1 MKKIF
6 ILLFII
12 NQLIFALKISS
23 KKVENANTL
32 FLKIVKE
39 NIKEPK
45 LTLDNHNINF
55 FKFPNKKNSYYALVP
70 ISYYKDLKKYKIII
84 SYIENEK
91 KVFKGIPIEVI
102 DGKYKSE
109 VINVDSSKV
118 TLNEKNKKRVSKEY
132 KEAMKIYNTTSKT
145 LYINDKFIYPLETKI
160 TSDFGRKRVYN
171 GSLKSYH
178 SGTDYRAKV
187 GTKIKAINNG
197 KVVIAKDRFYAGNS
211 IVLDHGNGIYSGYYH
226 LSKMNYKEGDLVK
239 KGDIIG
245 LSGSTGRVTGP
256 HLHFSFRIHGI
267 QVDPLQAI
275 DLLNNN
281 LSH

>member
-12 NQLIFALKISS
+12 NQLIFALEISS

-55 FKFPNKKNSYYALVP
+55 FKFPNKKDSYYALVP

-84 SYIENEK
+84 SYIENEE

-118 TLNEKNKKRVSKEY
+118 TLSEKNKKRVSKEY

-281 LSH
+281 LLY

>member
-12 NQLIFALKISS
+12 NQLIFALEISS

-45 LTLDNHNINF
+45 LTFDNHNINF
-55 FKFPNKKNSYYALVP
+55 FKFPNKKDSYYALVP

-118 TLNEKNKKRVSKEY
+118 TLSEKNKKRVSKEY

-281 LSH
+281 LLY

>member
-12 NQLIFALKISS
+12 NQLIFALEISS

-39 NIKEPK
+39 NIKDPK
-45 LTLDNHNINF
+45 LTFDSHNINF
-55 FKFPNKKNSYYALVP
+55 FKLPNKKDSYYALVP

-84 SYIENEK
+84 SYIENKK

-118 TLNEKNKKRVSKEY
+118 ILSEKNKKRVSQEY
-132 KEAMKIYNTTSKT
+132 KEAMKIYNTTTET
-145 LYINDKFIYPLETKI
+145 LYISDKFIYPLETKI
-160 TSDFGRKRVYN
+160 TSDFGKKRVYN

-197 KVVIAKDRFYAGNS
+197 KVVIAKNRFYAGNS

-281 LSH
+281 L

>member
-12 NQLIFALKISS
+12 NQLIFALEISS

-39 NIKEPK
+39 NIKDPK
-45 LTLDNHNINF
+45 LTFDSHNINF
-55 FKFPNKKNSYYALVP
+55 FRLPNKKDSYYALVP

-118 TLNEKNKKRVSKEY
+118 ILSEKNKKRVSQEY
-132 KEAMKIYNTTSKT
+132 KEAMKIYNTTTET
-145 LYINDKFIYPLETKI
+145 LYISDKFIYPLETKI
-160 TSDFGRKRVYN
+160 TSDFGKKRVYN

-197 KVVIAKDRFYAGNS
+197 KVVIAKNRFYAGNS
-211 IVLDHGNGIYSGYYH
+211 IVLDHGNGIYSCYYH
-226 LSKMNYKEGDLVK
+226 LNKMNYKEGDLVK

-281 LSH
+281 L

>member
-12 NQLIFALKISS
+12 NQLIFALEISS

-55 FKFPNKKNSYYALVP
+55 FKLPNKKDSYYALVP

-84 SYIENEK
+84 SYIENER

-118 TLNEKNKKRVSKEY
+118 TLSEKNKKRVSKEY

-145 LYINDKFIYPLETKI
+145 LYINDKFIYPLKTKI
-160 TSDFGRKRVYN
+160 TSDFGKKRVYN

-245 LSGSTGRVTGP
+245 LSGNTGRVTGP

-281 LSH
+281 L

>member
-1 MKKIF
+1 
-6 ILLFII
+6 
-12 NQLIFALKISS
+12 
-23 KKVENANTL
+23 
-32 FLKIVKE
+32 
-39 NIKEPK
+39 
-45 LTLDNHNINF
+45 
-55 FKFPNKKNSYYALVP
+55 
-70 ISYYKDLKKYKIII
+70 
-84 SYIENEK
+84 
-91 KVFKGIPIEVI
+91 
-102 DGKYKSE
+102 
-109 VINVDSSKV
+109 
-118 TLNEKNKKRVSKEY
+118 
-132 KEAMKIYNTTSKT
+132 MKIYNTTTET
-145 LYINDKFIYPLETKI
+145 LYISDKFIYPLETKI
-160 TSDFGRKRVYN
+160 TSDFGKKRVYN

-197 KVVIAKDRFYAGNS
+197 KVVIAKNRFYAGNS

-281 LSH
+281 L

>member
-12 NQLIFALKISS
+12 NQLIFALEISS

-55 FKFPNKKNSYYALVP
+55 FKFPNKKDSYYALVP

-84 SYIENEK
+84 SYIENEE

-118 TLNEKNKKRVSKEY
+118 TLSEKNKKRVSKEY

-160 TSDFGRKRVYN
+160 TSDFGKKRVYN

-281 LSH
+281 LLY

>member
-12 NQLIFALKISS
+12 NQLIFALEISS

-39 NIKEPK
+39 NIKDPK
-45 LTLDNHNINF
+45 LTFDSHNINF
-55 FKFPNKKNSYYALVP
+55 FKLPNKKDSYYALVP

-118 TLNEKNKKRVSKEY
+118 ILSEKNKKRVSQEY
-132 KEAMKIYNTTSKT
+132 KEAMKIYNTTTET
-145 LYINDKFIYPLETKI
+145 LYISDKFIYPLETKI
-160 TSDFGRKRVYN
+160 TSDFGKKRVYN

-197 KVVIAKDRFYAGNS
+197 KVVIAKNRFYAGNS

-281 LSH
+281 L

>member
-12 NQLIFALKISS
+12 NQLIFALEISS

-55 FKFPNKKNSYYALVP
+55 FKFPNKKDSYYALVP
-70 ISYYKDLKKYKIII
+70 ISYYKDLKKYKVII

-118 TLNEKNKKRVSKEY
+118 TLSEKNKKRVSKEY
-132 KEAMKIYNTTSKT
+132 KEAMKIYNTTSET

-226 LSKMNYKEGDLVK
+226 LSKMNYKEGDLLK

>member
-12 NQLIFALKISS
+12 NQLIFALEISS

-55 FKFPNKKNSYYALVP
+55 FKLPNKKDSYYALVP

-91 KVFKGIPIEVI
+91 KVFKGIPIKVI

-118 TLNEKNKKRVSKEY
+118 TLSEKNKKRVSKEY

-245 LSGSTGRVTGP
+245 LSGNTGRVTGP

-281 LSH
+281 L

>member
-12 NQLIFALKISS
+12 NQLIFALEISS

-39 NIKEPK
+39 NIKDPK
-45 LTLDNHNINF
+45 LTFDSHNINF
-55 FKFPNKKNSYYALVP
+55 FRLPNKKDSYYALVP

-118 TLNEKNKKRVSKEY
+118 ILSEKNKKRVSQEY
-132 KEAMKIYNTTSKT
+132 KEAMKIYNTTTET
-145 LYINDKFIYPLETKI
+145 LYISDKFIYPLETKI
-160 TSDFGRKRVYN
+160 TSDFGKKRVYN

-197 KVVIAKDRFYAGNS
+197 KVVIAKNRFYAGNS

-226 LSKMNYKEGDLVK
+226 LNKMNYKEGDLVK

-281 LSH
+281 L

>member
-12 NQLIFALKISS
+12 NQLIFALEISS

-39 NIKEPK
+39 DIKEPK
-45 LTLDNHNINF
+45 LTLDSHNINF
-55 FKFPNKKNSYYALVP
+55 FKFPKKKDSYYALVP

-118 TLNEKNKKRVSKEY
+118 ILSEKNKKRVSKEY

-160 TSDFGRKRVYN
+160 TSDFGKKRVYN

-281 LSH
+281 LLY

>member
-12 NQLIFALKISS
+12 NQLIFALEISS

-55 FKFPNKKNSYYALVP
+55 FKFPKKKDSYYALVP

-109 VINVDSSKV
+109 VINVDNSKV

-132 KEAMKIYNTTSKT
+132 KKAMKIYNTTSKT

-160 TSDFGRKRVYN
+160 TSDFGKKRVYN

-187 GTKIKAINNG
+187 GTKIKSINNG

-281 LSH
+281 LLY

>member
-12 NQLIFALKISS
+12 NQLIFALEISS

-39 NIKEPK
+39 NIKDPK
-45 LTLDNHNINF
+45 LTFDSHNINF
-55 FKFPNKKNSYYALVP
+55 FRLPNKKDSYYALVP

-118 TLNEKNKKRVSKEY
+118 ILSEKNKKRVSQEY
-132 KEAMKIYNTTSKT
+132 KEAMKIYNTTTET
-145 LYINDKFIYPLETKI
+145 LYISDKFIYPLETKI
-160 TSDFGRKRVYN
+160 TSDFGKKRVYN

-197 KVVIAKDRFYAGNS
+197 KVVIAKNRFYAGNS

-226 LSKMNYKEGDLVK
+226 LSKMNYKEGNLVK
-239 KGDIIG
+239 KGEIIG
-245 LSGSTGRVTGP
+245 LSGNTGRVTGP

-275 DLLNNN
+275 DLLNND
-281 LSH
+281 L

>member
-12 NQLIFALKISS
+12 NQLIFALEISS

-55 FKFPNKKNSYYALVP
+55 FKLPNKKDSYYALVP

-118 TLNEKNKKRVSKEY
+118 TLSEKNKKRVSKEY

-145 LYINDKFIYPLETKI
+145 LYINDKFIYPLKTKI
-160 TSDFGRKRVYN
+160 TSDFGKKRVYN

-245 LSGSTGRVTGP
+245 LSGNTGRVTGP

-275 DLLNNN
+275 DLLNSN
-281 LSH
+281 L

>member
-12 NQLIFALKISS
+12 NQLIFALEISS

-55 FKFPNKKNSYYALVP
+55 FKFPNKKDSYYALVP

-118 TLNEKNKKRVSKEY
+118 TLSEKNKKRVSKEY
-132 KEAMKIYNTTSKT
+132 KEAIKIYNTTSET

-281 LSH
+281 LLY

>member
-12 NQLIFALKISS
+12 NQLIFALEISS

-39 NIKEPK
+39 NIKDPK
-45 LTLDNHNINF
+45 LTFDSHNINF
-55 FKFPNKKNSYYALVP
+55 FKLPKKKDSYYALVP

-118 TLNEKNKKRVSKEY
+118 RLSEKNKKRVSKEY

-281 LSH
+281 LAH

>member
-12 NQLIFALKISS
+12 NQLIFALEISS

-55 FKFPNKKNSYYALVP
+55 FKFPNKKDSYYALVP

-118 TLNEKNKKRVSKEY
+118 TLSEKNKKRVSKEY

-160 TSDFGRKRVYN
+160 TSDFGKKRVYN

-281 LSH
+281 LLY

>member
-12 NQLIFALKISS
+12 NQLIFALEISS

-55 FKFPNKKNSYYALVP
+55 FKLPNKKDSYYALVP

-118 TLNEKNKKRVSKEY
+118 TLSEKNKKRVSKEY

-145 LYINDKFIYPLETKI
+145 LYINDKFIYPLKTKI
-160 TSDFGRKRVYN
+160 TSDFGKKRVYN

-245 LSGSTGRVTGP
+245 LSGNTGRVTGP

-281 LSH
+281 L